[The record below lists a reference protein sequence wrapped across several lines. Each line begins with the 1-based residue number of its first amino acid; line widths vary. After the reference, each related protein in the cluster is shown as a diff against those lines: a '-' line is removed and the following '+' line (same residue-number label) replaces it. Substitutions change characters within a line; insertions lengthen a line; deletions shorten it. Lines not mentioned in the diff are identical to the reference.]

1 MTAKKERVERRK
13 HRRFRVPES
22 AFVTLRTHDVR
33 VAQIIDISRGGLAF
47 RYVGERSTKRNSV
60 QFGQLTAQQIS
71 QIEYF
76 IQKHTVGEM

>member
-1 MTAKKERVERRK
+1 MSNKKKLVDRRK
-13 HRRFRVPES
+13 HKRFRVPES

-47 RYVGERSTKRNSV
+47 RYVGEGLTKRKGV

-71 QIEYF
+71 QIECF
-76 IQKHTVGEM
+76 IQNHTVGEM